1 MNPIYHI
8 TQSSQWENAKLSG
21 VYKADSLATEG
32 FIHCSTFAQVVKTA
46 NRFFKNQHGLV
57 LLYIDADKVKPEI
70 RYEGADNDLFPHI
83 YGELNVDA
91 VYKVIDFES
100 GKDGLFGLIKE

>member
-1 MNPIYHI
+1 MNTIYHI
-8 TQSSQWENAKLSG
+8 TQSSGWENAKLPG

-32 FIHCSTFAQVVKTA
+32 FIHCSTLAQVVKTA

-57 LLYIDADKVKPEI
+57 LLYIDADKVKSEI

-83 YGELNVDA
+83 YGGLNVDA
-91 VYKVIDFES
+91 VYRVIDFEA
-100 GKDGLFGLIKE
+100 GEDGLFRLIKE